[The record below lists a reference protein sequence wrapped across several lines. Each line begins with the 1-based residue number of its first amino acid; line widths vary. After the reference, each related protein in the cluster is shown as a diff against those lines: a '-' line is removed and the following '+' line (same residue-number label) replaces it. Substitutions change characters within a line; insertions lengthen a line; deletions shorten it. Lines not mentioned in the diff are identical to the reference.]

1 MRTYIKQLVNDL
13 HVAGVGVYVC
23 FCTNSWLQQQVHC
36 FARVIVETCNTSAAD
51 INLLKTVLYNAKLS
65 QVVSSSCVLGEL
77 PSARGQ

>member
-1 MRTYIKQLVNDL
+1 MTYMWPVWCLRMFL
-13 HVAGVGVYVC
+13 Y
-23 FCTNSWLQQQVHC
+23 SWLQQQVHC

-65 QVVSSSCVLGEL
+65 QVVSSSCILGEL